1 MQSNMFSHS
10 VDTMSQTV
18 RIPHIDSLRGTAVL
32 LMVMVHAAATWNPFS
47 QVQTSPLAYVIS
59 GLGGLA
65 APLFVTLFGWG
76 VVRTHTSLSSRVVQ
90 CLFFFVAQIAVNLT
104 SPHLF
109 HTFTPGI
116 LSLMGV
122 LTLLVPATYSAF
134 EKHDIRVFSFFF
146 AFTIVIQ
153 LLFSDI
159 QGTGVWEDR
168 TADNTLGI
176 IISNLLFTGTYPV
189 FPWFV
194 FAFFGAMISRQK
206 TASGRSLNLNTST
219 GMWIVFGLTYC
230 TLTLVYS
237 QMNQTL
243 WAHPTEDALLTFF
256 PANPSFLVAGITGVM
271 LLWIAVQR
279 FKFSFLA
286 STGKMSLTIY
296 LLHFMP
302 LTLMRDYEV
311 THQWGLQISSVAVLL
326 YTVIWVP
333 VAGLWLYR
341 WPKANVESLLRMIRK
356 SLF

>member
-1 MQSNMFSHS
+1 MQSNMFFRS

-76 VVRTHTSLSSRVVQ
+76 VVRANTSLSSRAVQ

-122 LTLLVPATYSAF
+122 LTLLIPATYSVL
-134 EKHDIRVFSFFF
+134 EKHGVSVFPLFFSCTI
-146 AFTIVIQ
+146 FTQ

-159 QGTGVWEDR
+159 QGTGVWSDR
-168 TADNTLGI
+168 IADSSFGV
-176 IISNLLFTGTYPV
+176 IISNLFFTGTYPV

-194 FAFFGAMISRQK
+194 FAFLGATISRQK
-206 TASGRSLNLNTST
+206 TASGRSLNLKIST
-219 GMWIVFGLTYC
+219 RLWIVFGLTYC
-230 TLTLVYS
+230 TLTFVYS
-237 QMNQTL
+237 YMNHTL

-256 PANPSFLVAGITGVM
+256 PANPSFLIAGITGVM

-279 FKFSFLA
+279 FKFHFLA
-286 STGKMSLTIY
+286 STGKISLTIY
-296 LLHFMP
+296 LLHFIP

-326 YTVIWVP
+326 YTIMWMP
-333 VAGLWLYR
+333 IASLWLYR
-341 WPKANVESLLRMIRK
+341 WPKANVESLLRTIRK

>member
-1 MQSNMFSHS
+1 
-10 VDTMSQTV
+10 
-18 RIPHIDSLRGTAVL
+18 
-32 LMVMVHAAATWNPFS
+32 MVMVHAAATWNPFS

-76 VVRTHTSLSSRVVQ
+76 VVRAHTSLSSRVLQ

-116 LSLMGV
+116 LSLFGV
-122 LTLLVPATYSAF
+122 LTLLVPATYSAL
-134 EKHDIRVFSFFF
+134 EKHKVRVFTFFF
-146 AFTIVIQ
+146 TFIILVQ
-153 LLFSDI
+153 LLFFDI
-159 QGTGVWEDR
+159 QGTSVWSDR
-168 TADNTLGI
+168 TADNSLSV
-176 IISNLLFTGTYPV
+176 IISNLFFTGTYPV

-194 FAFFGAMISRQK
+194 FAFLGATISRQK
-206 TASGRSLNLNTST
+206 TGLGRSLNLDTST
-219 GMWIVFGLTYC
+219 RTWIIFGLTYC
-230 TLTLVYS
+230 ILTLVYS
-237 QMNQTL
+237 YMRDTL

-256 PANPSFLVAGITGVM
+256 PANSSFLVAGVTGVM

-279 FKFSFLA
+279 FEFYFLA
-286 STGKMSLTIY
+286 STGKISLTIY

-326 YTVIWVP
+326 YTIMWVP
-333 VAGLWLYR
+333 VASLWLYR